1 MQVLKK
7 YRSTVQQLS
16 HEQMAL
22 QEQAGRVAELESE
35 RATLREQL
43 AELSTRVETMETL
56 NDPNAS
62 LALTRLQLKTKELD
76 SKLEL
81 EQTTRSRLEVT
92 PLPLIYL
99 VACCFFH
106 CQFAI
111 SICNLYRTVLQA

>member
-1 MQVLKK
+1 M
-7 YRSTVQQLS
+7 QQLS

-43 AELSTRVETMETL
+43 AELTTRVETMETL

-81 EQTTRSRLEVT
+81 EQTTRSRLEVNPFPWSLVDST
-92 PLPLIYL
+92 VSLLIPPATL
-99 VACCFFH
+99 LGNFQQVELTGSCC
-106 CQFAI
+106 
-111 SICNLYRTVLQA
+111 